1 MKPYPWGIRIFKE
14 AFMLTRFKQSKLF
27 FWTAEVVLTII
38 GIYFLLQMPNI
49 FEPVLG
55 MISAIILPLLVAGF
69 LYYMFDPIVVFLE
82 ERGGLPRVVG
92 FLLSFI
98 VIAFIIVLIMMNAV
112 PKVIE
117 QTVQLT
123 QNLPVYAEESG
134 RWLTE
139 LAKRDEFKNFNLEEQ
154 LASANLTI
162 NNLIKVGIVSV
173 TSSLSRIVGFAMKFF
188 VLLFTVPFILIF
200 MFKDGHKFLDAVSQ
214 FFPLSIRKELR
225 QTVRELN
232 ETLSAYISSTV
243 LDAFIIGILS
253 FIAMTIFKQPYSL
266 LLALFCG
273 ITNIIPYVG
282 PFIGAVPAIIVGL
295 FISPLQALY
304 MALSVLVIQQL
315 DGNLIKPLLFGKSL
329 NIHPLT
335 IILVLIGAGSVAG
348 IVGMLICI
356 PVYAVIKTLIINIH
370 KIYQLRRESHL
381 FKDGGEG

>member
-1 MKPYPWGIRIFKE
+1 
-14 AFMLTRFKQSKLF
+14 MLTRFKQSKLF

-154 LASANLTI
+154 LASANLT
-162 NNLIKVGIVSV
+162 IKVGIVSV